1 VTAYGSEEVQ
11 RLLDPW
17 VECARRIENADVT
30 IRIADGARSLSPE
43 LDQDALRERH
53 ALEDYRKAMR
63 DAADAIRS
71 QIQRELAR

>member
-1 VTAYGSEEVQ
+1 M
-11 RLLDPW
+11 
-17 VECARRIENADVT
+17 
-30 IRIADGARSLSPE
+30 ADGARAPSPE
-43 LDQDALRERH
+43 LDQDALRERR